1 MLIRSQDKT
10 ELINMNNIEKIII
23 INESRIVV
31 QTVSN
36 QQWTTIGE
44 YPKDKTMKVMD
55 KIQNAYSDCMR
66 FFSQDGLLEHVTDIP
81 NKVFEMPQEDEI

>member
-44 YPKDKTMKVMD
+44 YPKGKSLIVLDG
-55 KIQNAYSDCMR
+55 IENAYVRFQQRYGSPTKHRDC
-66 FFSQDGLLEHVTDIP
+66 IYA
-81 NKVFEMPQEDEI
+81 MPQEEEI